1 MFYVALT
8 RAKVNATLSYAINR
22 FKWGNLIQCEPS
34 RFLEELDPK
43 FLNETKIKQKSSF
56 INSNWTP
63 LKNKFFQKSPKNFKK
78 ISTIEKENFPASE
91 NLNLKELKVGNEVLH
106 DRFGKGKVIEL
117 NGDYPNTKATVF
129 FASAGQ
135 KQLLLKFAKLQ
146 LVKN

>member
-1 MFYVALT
+1 L
-8 RAKVNATLSYAINR
+8 
-22 FKWGNLIQCEPS
+22 
-34 RFLEELDPK
+34 
-43 FLNETKIKQKSSF
+43 
-56 INSNWTP
+56 
-63 LKNKFFQKSPKNFKK
+63 QKSPKNLKK
-78 ISTIEKENFPASE
+78 ISVFEKEKFPASE
-91 NLNLKELKVGNEVLH
+91 NLNIKELKVGNEVLH